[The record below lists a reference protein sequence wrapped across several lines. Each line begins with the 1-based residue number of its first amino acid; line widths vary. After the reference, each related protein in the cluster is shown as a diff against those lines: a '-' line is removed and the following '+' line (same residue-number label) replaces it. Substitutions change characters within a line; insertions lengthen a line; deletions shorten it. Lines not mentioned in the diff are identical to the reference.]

1 MPKTFIKKKISNV
14 DTWTEI
20 KSIFVKKTTG
30 WAEVKN
36 VFLKKT
42 VNSVATWVKVF
53 TKASL
58 PDTTTAPSI
67 RSTNTGAGTIYDGPV
82 ATSPQFLNAN
92 LFGKDGVYTNY
103 TSLFGRKF
111 TRGSSASSLSRTTIV
126 NDDRFTS
133 AGGVTTAMRT
143 ACDEQYLFFELTVQ
157 NGSAANEIYPISP
170 AIKMIKDSPVAIDFG
185 WNETEQVGTQLA
197 FNYSLENY
205 YYNSVEAE
213 SSYIR
218 WWRSTNTDVGGT
230 LIKQESVNVTTTGT
244 PSSTS
249 RSGTSYYTPTSTDIG
264 YYIVAEIIVV
274 SSYTR
279 HFGYTGGFFLGS
291 FPTDGVIGSAL
302 TFSNV
307 AVKDYYDQ
315 NGLDNRDRWPTG
327 TLNQYTGQLS
337 GYDSNTT
344 IRIRYRVYNY
354 DTQRYYKPSTGAL
367 QANTTAGEAAAWD
380 SWNSDGSGNGYIS
393 DVTVNGTVATFSDY
407 FDLSSTFFNGGGSG
421 PTWWLEVEL
430 SALRGGPRVY
440 YNNSNLI
447 PEIHY
452 ISKRIDPTVSVS
464 PSTVA
469 TNSNVTIS
477 GTFAGFPATPSTN
490 AYPRQYI
497 IYYGDGNNSG
507 YLPAGEWANG
517 TLNPTYS
524 NTWSYSNTGTYTV
537 TVRAVPHGEDATAT
551 VTVANLKTAPTITS
565 VSSGLEGAPVTAF
578 YNGGSGPFYQM
589 YWTTSSSLSPTVQ
602 YTPDASGSSSSQL
615 TDSTGPSSA
624 SSTYYMYIRSVQT
637 AGETSVG
644 PSTLASAWSS
654 GYPFTVTSSAVSQIS
669 APTARATNTF
679 STSTVK
685 YLDSITWSAG
695 TYNNAASVT
704 SVLLYS
710 TNTSNLV
717 SPSGNTLSSFRTA
730 NPYALTTTDP
740 AGTPYVFSVRDTVV
754 GTNGTT
760 YYFFGNQIT
769 SANADGVAFSYNT
782 AVGVAGGWSSTVAT
796 AQSGATYALSSG
808 TGTVNSST
816 GAVTVT
822 GLASNTTTS
831 VIVTKSVSGY
841 NNINAT
847 ATGTSS
853 TVVTY
858 TLSYSAN
865 GGSTTPTS
873 QTGASGD
880 TITLAANAGTRSGF
894 SFGGWN
900 IGGTT
905 YAGSGSYTFGSA
917 NATATAIWTA
927 VFVTPT
933 WNGTLPGWTSGS
945 NFQRI
950 TTAPANYKWGWTNGT
965 FSFSGSTGTSRGWN
979 WEVRQTASAS
989 GTHQSGSPSYWSY
1002 TTSNDTYTSV
1012 QGTFRPYLISSARGD
1027 VTYSTASRFGRVQ
1040 PYIFGTDGNE
1050 YQGPFTGFI

>member
-1 MPKTFIKKKISNV
+1 
-14 DTWTEI
+14 
-20 KSIFVKKTTG
+20 
-30 WAEVKN
+30 
-36 VFLKKT
+36 
-42 VNSVATWVKVF
+42 
-53 TKASL
+53 
-58 PDTTTAPSI
+58 
-67 RSTNTGAGTIYDGPV
+67 
-82 ATSPQFLNAN
+82 
-92 LFGKDGVYTNY
+92 
-103 TSLFGRKF
+103 
-111 TRGSSASSLSRTTIV
+111 
-126 NDDRFTS
+126 
-133 AGGVTTAMRT
+133 
-143 ACDEQYLFFELTVQ
+143 
-157 NGSAANEIYPISP
+157 
-170 AIKMIKDSPVAIDFG
+170 
-185 WNETEQVGTQLA
+185 
-197 FNYSLENY
+197 
-205 YYNSVEAE
+205 
-213 SSYIR
+213 
-218 WWRSTNTDVGGT
+218 
-230 LIKQESVNVTTTGT
+230 
-244 PSSTS
+244 
-249 RSGTSYYTPTSTDIG
+249 
-264 YYIVAEIIVV
+264 
-274 SSYTR
+274 
-279 HFGYTGGFFLGS
+279 
-291 FPTDGVIGSAL
+291 
-302 TFSNV
+302 
-307 AVKDYYDQ
+307 
-315 NGLDNRDRWPTG
+315 
-327 TLNQYTGQLS
+327 
-337 GYDSNTT
+337 
-344 IRIRYRVYNY
+344 
-354 DTQRYYKPSTGAL
+354 
-367 QANTTAGEAAAWD
+367 
-380 SWNSDGSGNGYIS
+380 
-393 DVTVNGTVATFSDY
+393 
-407 FDLSSTFFNGGGSG
+407 
-421 PTWWLEVEL
+421 
-430 SALRGGPRVY
+430 
-440 YNNSNLI
+440 
-447 PEIHY
+447 
-452 ISKRIDPTVSVS
+452 
-464 PSTVA
+464 
-469 TNSNVTIS
+469 VTIS

-679 STSTVK
+679 STSIVK

-730 NPYALTTTDP
+730 NPYTLTTTDP

-782 AVGVAGGWSSTVAT
+782 AVGVAGGWSSTVVT

-865 GGSTTPTS
+865 GGSITPTGQS
-873 QTGASGD
+873 GAQGAS
-880 TITLAANAGTRSGF
+880 ITLASGAGTRSGF

-905 YAGSGSYTFGSA
+905 YSGGGSYTFGSA

-989 GTHQSGSPSYWSY
+989 GTHQSGSPSYWPY

>member
-1 MPKTFIKKKISNV
+1 
-14 DTWTEI
+14 
-20 KSIFVKKTTG
+20 
-30 WAEVKN
+30 
-36 VFLKKT
+36 
-42 VNSVATWVKVF
+42 
-53 TKASL
+53 
-58 PDTTTAPSI
+58 
-67 RSTNTGAGTIYDGPV
+67 
-82 ATSPQFLNAN
+82 
-92 LFGKDGVYTNY
+92 
-103 TSLFGRKF
+103 
-111 TRGSSASSLSRTTIV
+111 
-126 NDDRFTS
+126 
-133 AGGVTTAMRT
+133 
-143 ACDEQYLFFELTVQ
+143 
-157 NGSAANEIYPISP
+157 
-170 AIKMIKDSPVAIDFG
+170 
-185 WNETEQVGTQLA
+185 
-197 FNYSLENY
+197 
-205 YYNSVEAE
+205 
-213 SSYIR
+213 
-218 WWRSTNTDVGGT
+218 
-230 LIKQESVNVTTTGT
+230 
-244 PSSTS
+244 
-249 RSGTSYYTPTSTDIG
+249 
-264 YYIVAEIIVV
+264 
-274 SSYTR
+274 
-279 HFGYTGGFFLGS
+279 
-291 FPTDGVIGSAL
+291 
-302 TFSNV
+302 
-307 AVKDYYDQ
+307 
-315 NGLDNRDRWPTG
+315 
-327 TLNQYTGQLS
+327 
-337 GYDSNTT
+337 
-344 IRIRYRVYNY
+344 
-354 DTQRYYKPSTGAL
+354 
-367 QANTTAGEAAAWD
+367 
-380 SWNSDGSGNGYIS
+380 
-393 DVTVNGTVATFSDY
+393 
-407 FDLSSTFFNGGGSG
+407 
-421 PTWWLEVEL
+421 
-430 SALRGGPRVY
+430 
-440 YNNSNLI
+440 
-447 PEIHY
+447 
-452 ISKRIDPTVSVS
+452 
-464 PSTVA
+464 
-469 TNSNVTIS
+469 
-477 GTFAGFPATPSTN
+477 
-490 AYPRQYI
+490 
-497 IYYGDGNNSG
+497 
-507 YLPAGEWANG
+507 LPAGEWANG

-537 TVRAVPHGEDATAT
+537 TVRAVPHGENATAT

-602 YTPDASGSSSSQL
+602 YTPDASGSSASQL
-615 TDSTGPSSA
+615 TDTTGPSNA

-730 NPYALTTTDP
+730 NPYTLTTTDP

-796 AQSGATYALSSG
+796 AQSGATYSLSSG

-816 GAVTVT
+816 GEVTVT

-865 GGSTTPTS
+865 GGSSTPSS

-905 YAGSGSYTFGSA
+905 YSGSGSYTFGSA

-927 VFVTPT
+927 VFVTPA

-965 FSFSGSTGTSRGWN
+965 FSFSGSIGTSKGWN
-979 WEVRQTASAS
+979 WEVRQTASSS
-989 GTHQSGSPSYWSY
+989 GTHQSGSPSYWPH

-1050 YQGPFTGFI
+1050 YQGPFTGFL

>member
-1 MPKTFIKKKISNV
+1 MPKTFIRK
-14 DTWTEI
+14 TGGWTEI

-42 VNSVATWVKVF
+42 SGWVKVF

-67 RSTNTGAGTIYDGPV
+67 RTTNTSGVGDQYDGPV
-82 ATSPQFLNAN
+82 ATSPQFLNAD

-103 TSLFGRKF
+103 TSIFGRKF
-111 TRGSSASSLSRTTIV
+111 TRGSTSSATSRTTIV
-126 NDDRFTS
+126 NSDRFTS

-143 ACDEQYLFFELTVQ
+143 ACDEQYLFYELTVQ

-170 AIKMIKDSPVAIDFG
+170 AIKMIKSYPATISFG
-185 WNETEQVGTQLA
+185 WNEGESVGTQLA

-205 YYNSVEAE
+205 YYNSIEPG

-218 WWRSTNTDVGGT
+218 WWRSSNTNPGGT
-230 LIKQESVNVTTTGT
+230 LIKQETITDTTTGT

-249 RSGTSYYTPTSTDIG
+249 RTGTSYYTPTSSDIG
-264 YYIVAEIIVV
+264 YYIVAEIIAV

-279 HFGYTGGFFLGS
+279 HEGYTDNYSLGS

-315 NGLDNRDRWPTG
+315 EGLDNRDRWPTG

-354 DTQRYYKPSTGAL
+354 DTGLYWKPSTGT
-367 QANTTAGEAAAWD
+367 QTTASAAWD

-393 DVTVNGTVATFSDY
+393 NVTVNGTVATFSDY
-407 FDLSSTFFNGGGSG
+407 FDLSSTPFNGGGSG

-440 YNNSNLI
+440 YNNSDLI

-464 PSTVA
+464 PSTVG
-469 TNSNVTIS
+469 TNANVTIS

-524 NTWSYSNTGTYTV
+524 NTWSYSSTGTYTV

-589 YWTTSSSLSPTVQ
+589 YWTTASSLSPTVQ

-615 TDSTGPSSA
+615 TDNTGPTSA

-679 STSTVK
+679 STSIVK

-695 TYNNAASVT
+695 TYNNASTIT

-710 TNTSNLV
+710 TSSSNLV
-717 SPSGNTLSSFRTA
+717 AGQTGNTLSSFRTA
-730 NPYALTTTDP
+730 NPYTIVPSDP
-740 AGTPYVFSVRDTVV
+740 AGTPYIFAVRDTVV

-769 SANADGVAFSYNT
+769 SANADAVAFSYGLAT
-782 AVGVAGGWSSTVAT
+782 SSAGGWSASINSG
-796 AQSGATYALSSG
+796 AQTGATYSYVSATAGS
-808 TGTVNSST
+808 GTVNSST
-816 GAVTVT
+816 GAVTAS
-822 GLASNTTTS
+822 GLTS
-831 VIVTKSVSGY
+831 GQSSTITVNKAVSGY
-841 NNINAT
+841 NT
-847 ATGTSS
+847 ASTTASGTAL
-853 TVVTY
+853 TVTTY

-873 QTGASGD
+873 QTGAQGD
-880 TITLAANAGTRSGF
+880 SITLAANAGTRSGF

-905 YAGSGSYTFGSA
+905 YSGGGSYTFGSA

-933 WNGTLPGWTSGS
+933 WNGTMPGWTAGS

-950 TTAPANYKWGWTNGT
+950 TSGTANYKWSWTNGT
-965 FSFSGSTGTSRGWN
+965 FSFSGSIGSSRGWN
-979 WEVRQTASAS
+979 FNGPNSTQLSAGTAR
-989 GTHQSGSPSYWSY
+989 GTSLYKTY
-1002 TTSNDTYTSV
+1002 TTTNDTYTTV
-1012 QGTFRPYLISSARGD
+1012 QGVSRPYLVSSLRGD
-1027 VTYSTASRFGRVQ
+1027 VTYNANPRYGSIQ
-1040 PYIFGTDGNE
+1040 PYQFGTDGNE
-1050 YQGPFTGFI
+1050 YTGPWTAGI